1 MALKAAHSELE
12 YSRWGLVVSRK
23 VGSSVVRNR
32 IKRMLRQI
40 LRQAELKPGY
50 DIVVLTRPAITA
62 LDYSQMQSVV
72 GSLLKEAGL
81 LEG

>member
-1 MALKAAHSELE
+1 MALKAARNELG

-32 IKRMLRQI
+32 IKRMLREI
-40 LRQAELKPGY
+40 LKQAALKPGW
-50 DIVVLTRPAITA
+50 DIVVLTRPAIAA
-62 LDYSQMQSVV
+62 LDYSQMQSVA
-72 GSLLKEAGL
+72 GALLQEAGL

>member
-1 MALKAAHSELE
+1 MAVKAARNELE

-32 IKRMLRQI
+32 IKRMLREI
-40 LRQAELKPGY
+40 LRQAALKPGW
-50 DIVVLTRPAITA
+50 DIVLLTRPAITA
-62 LDYSQMQSVV
+62 LDYSQMQSVA
-72 GSLLKEAGL
+72 GSLLQEAGL

>member
-1 MALKAAHSELE
+1 MALKAARNELE

-32 IKRMLRQI
+32 IKRMLREI
-40 LRQAELKPGY
+40 LRQAALKPGW
-50 DIVVLTRPAITA
+50 DIVVLTRPAIAA
-62 LDYSQMQSVV
+62 LDYSRMQSVA
-72 GSLLKEAGL
+72 GSLLQEAGL